1 MNHIAALLL
10 LAPVLAVQA
19 GPRVVGLSAATSGG
33 SVVVSVALTG
43 PAAPS
48 APVLLENPL
57 RLYVDIPGARPGSQ
71 RLLNVNAGGVSRVRV
86 ALNRQAPPVTRVVIE
101 LTARTAWKLERAEDG
116 REVRVIIGSAPAPS
130 TGRGALIFQ
139 PAPAPAP
146 APPLAAPA
154 DRRERIRS
162 DLRAMTGAL
171 GEMRAWTGPS
181 DADLATMIAALE
193 RLSADA
199 RGLQITGTAPD
210 IALVAAVDAALA
222 AATARAQALADG
234 TPQSRLNA
242 VSAASGALMLI
253 DHLKRLID

>member
-19 GPRVVGLSAATSGG
+19 EPRVVGLSAAASGG

-146 APPLAAPA
+146 APAAPA

-162 DLRAMTGAL
+162 DLLAMTGAL

-199 RGLQITGTAPD
+199 RGLQITGAAPD